1 MDWASV
7 FVPTAPMLELVVRG
21 TVTFLVL
28 ILLLRLVGQREAGG
42 LGMTDLLVVVLVA
55 DAASAGLTGDAET
68 IGDGLLLVGT
78 ILAWSIVL
86 DAVTYRWPRVGRA
99 IKAGAEPLIRDGEL
113 NRRVMRRELMNRDEV
128 LSQLRLH
135 GLMHESEVHR
145 AYVEP
150 NGMVSVIPRPD
161 TQDTEGPPA
170 PPVL

>member
-68 IGDGLLLVGT
+68 IGDDLLLVGT
-78 ILAWSIVL
+78 ILAWSVVL
-86 DAVTYRWPRVGRA
+86 DGITYRWPRVGRA
-99 IKAGAEPLIRDGEL
+99 IKAGPSR
-113 NRRVMRRELMNRDEV
+113 
-128 LSQLRLH
+128 
-135 GLMHESEVHR
+135 
-145 AYVEP
+145 
-150 NGMVSVIPRPD
+150 
-161 TQDTEGPPA
+161 
-170 PPVL
+170 